1 MWAIFALTAS
11 MFWGLSYVFF
21 GEVYKK
27 ISVLT
32 ALGITSFFV
41 CIASI
46 SVAYYTGKFK
56 PDVVELLSSKQIMW
70 YMAGAITSFFIAEF
84 FIGSSIAAKNATLA
98 GLIEISYPL
107 FIAVFSYII
116 FRNQVSLATIL
127 GGIVIFIGI
136 FIIYKYNI

>member
-1 MWAIFALTAS
+1 MWIIFALTAS

-56 PDVVELLSSKQIMW
+56 PDMMELLSSRQMML
-70 YMAGAITSFFIAEF
+70 YMAGAITSFFVAEF

-98 GLIEISYPL
+98 SLIEISYPL
-107 FIAVFSYII
+107 FIAIFSYIL
-116 FRNQVSLATIL
+116 FRNHVSLATII
-127 GGIVIFIGI
+127 GGVVIFIGI
-136 FIIYKYNI
+136 FIIYNYNI